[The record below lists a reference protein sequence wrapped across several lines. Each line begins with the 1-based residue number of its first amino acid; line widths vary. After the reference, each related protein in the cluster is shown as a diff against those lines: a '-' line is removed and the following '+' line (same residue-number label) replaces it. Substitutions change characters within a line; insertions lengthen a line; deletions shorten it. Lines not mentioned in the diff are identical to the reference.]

1 MAFLIGEK
9 MKTYTTKSVDMWD
22 SIAKEQ
28 MGNEKYMS
36 LLVTANENYS
46 GTIIFSAGVIL
57 NIPDIKEE
65 IPQYVPPWRQ

>member
-1 MAFLIGEK
+1 
-9 MKTYTTKSVDMWD
+9 MWD

-36 LLVTANENYS
+36 LLVAANENYS
-46 GTIIFSAGVIL
+46 ETIIFSAGVIL

-65 IPQYVPPWRQ
+65 ISQYVPPWRQ